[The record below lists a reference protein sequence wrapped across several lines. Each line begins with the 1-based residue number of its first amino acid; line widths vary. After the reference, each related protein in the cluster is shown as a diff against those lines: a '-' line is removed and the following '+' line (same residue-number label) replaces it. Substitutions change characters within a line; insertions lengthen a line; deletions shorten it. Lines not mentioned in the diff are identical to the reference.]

1 MQALRVDRRFFA
13 VGFLVWAAII
23 FWSASQPGSG
33 QPQAF
38 TGLDKIQHF
47 IAYGMLAFLLAKAMT
62 SHFSWKSM
70 LVIVMAVVLLGVC
83 DELYQA
89 TIANRTSSISDV
101 VADGVGAVAGFLAAW
116 RWQLY
121 KNMKRKQ

>member
-1 MQALRVDRRFFA
+1 
-13 VGFLVWAAII
+13 
-23 FWSASQPGSG
+23 
-33 QPQAF
+33 
-38 TGLDKIQHF
+38 
-47 IAYGMLAFLLAKAMT
+47 
-62 SHFSWKSM
+62 M

-121 KNMKRKQ
+121 NNMKREQ